1 LNQRS
6 IKYSWHEADL
16 SVLNLWRLGIVSHKR
31 GFKFTNKSQSEKAIM
46 STILGTISVASICIA
61 LFLTFRQKGIAEFR
75 YGTAVF
81 LTLLMSFVG
90 IGLGIASRMEK
101 DRFYFFSYLGI
112 SFNAIALMAISFLLY
127 AGAYVD

>member
-1 LNQRS
+1 M
-6 IKYSWHEADL
+6 
-16 SVLNLWRLGIVSHKR
+16 SHKR